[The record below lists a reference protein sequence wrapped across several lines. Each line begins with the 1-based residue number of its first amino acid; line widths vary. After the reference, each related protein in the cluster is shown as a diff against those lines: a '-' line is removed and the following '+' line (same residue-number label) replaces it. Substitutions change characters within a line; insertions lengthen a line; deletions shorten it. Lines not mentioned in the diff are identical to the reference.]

1 MANGLYTNAEL
12 MDSVIVDLNNTLKE
26 LFSGQYIQACCN
38 VTQMSQKLVNLRN
51 TIDNDLKN
59 REETITHLKQ
69 ILRDNGIDV
78 VDATSEEMLKKGY
91 KPIETKV
98 QDVV

>member
-1 MANGLYTNAEL
+1 MANGLYTNTEL

-51 TIDNDLKN
+51 TINNDLNN
-59 REETITHLKQ
+59 RDETIKTLKDR
-69 ILRDNGIDV
+69 LRKAGVEVIDV
-78 VDATSEEMLKKGY
+78 PAEDIIKQVGKGGVNDG
-91 KPIETKV
+91 E
-98 QDVV
+98 